1 MKLNLLFL
9 YLFSLFC
16 CSASLIA
23 IDIEVQE
30 GKRSIIG
37 ERALTEVEDFE
48 LEEARASWSKLF
60 SDQGCFSFSSAQL
73 SNVDEDMPFT
83 KHPGGYHNAMG
94 FSGNRV
100 GLEDGSWWTI
110 YSKDLPLTRNWLTSA
125 NSLVPDALTIA
136 PNLDWPNRSSYRYCL
151 TNQQTGVAVKVNMA
165 LSPTKDGLYSHYILS
180 STWLI
185 DDSGYFYVQLLLNDG
200 SLWNMPPPEFAIT
213 CLWHIDDLVIIGNA
227 RNQDGDSPSNILIN
241 VATNNYAIG
250 YCLKY

>member
-9 YLFSLFC
+9 YLCFLFC
-16 CSASLIA
+16 CSASPIA
-23 IDIEVQE
+23 AGIEVQE
-30 GKRSIIG
+30 GERSIVG
-37 ERALTEVEDFE
+37 ERAPTEAEEFE
-48 LEEARASWSKLF
+48 LEEARISWSKFF
-60 SDQGCFSFSSAQL
+60 SDQDCFSFSGVQL
-73 SNVDEDMPFT
+73 SNVDVDVPFT
-83 KHPGGYHNAMG
+83 KHPGAYHNAMG

-136 PNLDWPNRSSYRYCL
+136 PNLDWPRRSSYRYCL

-200 SLWNMPPPEFAIT
+200 SLWNMRPSEFAIT

-227 RNQDGDSPSNILIN
+227 RSQGDDLASNILIN
-241 VATNNYAIG
+241 VATNNYATG
-250 YCLKY
+250 NCLKY